1 MQFMNNNFNI
11 LKVNGSTLMIEEM
24 WKKSIIHSN
33 IIVGFKIVT
42 CVLINH
48 GKYKMQFISNDFN
61 LLKFDGLMHHV
72 DSWRNV
78 KEIINPL

>member
-33 IIVGFKIVT
+33 INVGFLIVT
-42 CVLINH
+42 CVLINYS
-48 GKYKMQFISNDFN
+48 KCMMQFLTNGFN
-61 LLKFDGLMHHV
+61 MLKVDGSTHV
-72 DSWRNV
+72 PCW
-78 KEIINPL
+78 